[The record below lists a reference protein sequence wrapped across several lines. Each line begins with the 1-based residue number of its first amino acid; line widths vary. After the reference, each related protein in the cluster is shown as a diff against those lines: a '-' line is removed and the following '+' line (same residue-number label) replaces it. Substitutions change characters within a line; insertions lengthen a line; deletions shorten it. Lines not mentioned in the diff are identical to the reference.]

1 VEIKCASKLHMS
13 QLRAAFNKIYTR
25 NAATCT
31 VRI

>member
-1 VEIKCASKLHMS
+1 MS